1 MNTTA
6 QELNERLDR
15 RASEISALRRLWKS
29 LLSVGCPKDQ
39 QFGWWLSSHA
49 FGLLSFAITETAA
62 KERRMLATEGEAMT
76 ADHAVR
82 FCSKVAL
89 SNTRSMM
96 PRRPS
101 YVENVRSL

>member
-29 LLSVGCPKDQ
+29 LLSVDCPKDQ

-62 KERRMLATEGEAMT
+62 KERRMLETESEAMT
-76 ADHAVR
+76 ADHAIR
-82 FCSKVAL
+82 FCSKVCL
-89 SNTRSMM
+89 SNSRSMM
-96 PRRPS
+96 PRKPS
-101 YVENVRSL
+101 YTERVAPL